1 VEMSG
6 KTSRVE
12 AFLSLVKPF
21 GIIESARTGLMVM
34 PRTPIARLSEDETA
48 SEGDAAV
55 DASLLPPG

>member
-1 VEMSG
+1 
-6 KTSRVE
+6 
-12 AFLSLVKPF
+12 
-21 GIIESARTGLMVM
+21 M